1 MRSIHGEDMREV
13 GEKGRALVIGAGVAG
28 QTTALCLHERGI
40 HVTVVG
46 EKFAPNITSVVAGA
60 LWEWPPAVC
69 GYHHDEISLERSKQ
83 WCMASFRKFEALAA
97 DPATGIYIRPVN
109 FYFRNRIEEH
119 ALHLKKMNEIRQHV
133 PGFRRDPALI
143 RENGVNPGIGL
154 VDAYCHLA
162 PMVDTDV
169 YMAWLMDQ
177 MIANDIPVIQQR
189 IEGELQ
195 MNEARL
201 KADFGV
207 DAIVNC
213 AGLGAAEL
221 SGEPMYPLRGAVIRL
236 VNDGSRM
243 PRLDQAHCVSHDH
256 VTGVDEIVFI
266 VPRGEDRIVLGAIA
280 EADEWGTD
288 IGFDN
293 HEPIR
298 RMYRRG
304 IEFMPALANAE
315 IDPGE
320 PVRVGLRPFS
330 HGNVRLEAVSGTH
343 ILHNYAH
350 GGAGVTLSWGC
361 ALEAAERVE
370 NMLSAAPDGIEQD
383 GRPGAHANDV
393 RVGA

>member
-1 MRSIHGEDMREV
+1 MREV